1 MYVRLRKALTKQG
14 GERMRLEDIDAYIKL
29 RQQMSEKDWNALDSL
44 YNFQLENKKHEL
56 TKNVSLD
63 SSDLRFLRSRA
74 LKLI

>member
-1 MYVRLRKALTKQG
+1 
-14 GERMRLEDIDAYIKL
+14 MRLEDIDAYIKL